1 MFDPL
6 SSLGF
11 KKAKMKMDF
20 AASSNFLT
28 ELEIVAKCEA
38 FFEDSSAFKIVEK
51 WVSKN
56 GVVVESGKFH
66 LYSLRY
72 FIKRVKMQLFHNI
85 S

>member
-1 MFDPL
+1 M
-6 SSLGF
+6 GF

-51 WVSKN
+51 WGMENWSSS
-56 GVVVESGKFH
+56 ERIFT
-66 LYSLRY
+66 
-72 FIKRVKMQLFHNI
+72 LFHNACENTIFYNI
-85 S
+85 SQ

>member
-1 MFDPL
+1 MLEPL

-28 ELEIVAKCEA
+28 ELEIVAKCAA

-51 WVSKN
+51 WGIEKW
-56 GVVVESGKFH
+56 SGSVKFRI
-66 LYSLRY
+66 YSVL
-72 FIKRVKMQLFHNI
+72 